1 MVSNIVWL
9 TQPTQKSLL
18 TCNARE
24 VKLWSVKEHQQYQ
37 VTSSK
42 RNYKSKNKLIIPKSK
57 PNGEAI
63 PESKLKHT
71 FKSGLETNLHSLSL
85 TSDHQQFLSSD
96 DKSINLWDLNAYD
109 SPVYN
114 FINLNGQGAKR
125 KEQPQYLISSAS
137 FNQFS
142 QSSLFMYTTSNG
154 NIHICDVRERSD
166 F

>member
-1 MVSNIVWL
+1 
-9 TQPTQKSLL
+9 
-18 TCNARE
+18 
-24 VKLWSVKEHQQYQ
+24 
-37 VTSSK
+37 
-42 RNYKSKNKLIIPKSK
+42 
-57 PNGEAI
+57 
-63 PESKLKHT
+63 
-71 FKSGLETNLHSLSL
+71 
-85 TSDHQQFLSSD
+85 
-96 DKSINLWDLNAYD
+96 LNAYD

-166 F
+166 FTKKSSITLQTQHENQPSVYAAWLNYVSTASFLLDPNLVVSREYMNVR